1 MTKSITIC
9 ALVVGLIGLFTAV
22 AWGQQAGPAQPPAA
36 GMIAGSSQDSAG
48 GPSESDVAKANN
60 SSESRWRSW
69 ERFGLD
75 SAYRSLLARHP
86 GPAIGESAE
95 RALHLRRKLSYELNC
110 PRMTLINGHTANSKA

>member
-22 AWGQQAGPAQPPAA
+22 ARGQQAGPAQPPAA

-60 SSESRWRSW
+60 RIAPMNAIYFQNYWTRRTARSW
-69 ERFGLD
+69 LD
-75 SAYRSLLARHP
+75 T
-86 GPAIGESAE
+86 PAS
-95 RALHLRRKLSYELNC
+95 HW
-110 PRMTLINGHTANSKA
+110 

>member
-22 AWGQQAGPAQPPAA
+22 ARGQQAGPAQPPAA

-69 ERFGLD
+69 ERSDWTRRTARSWLD
-75 SAYRSLLARHP
+75 T
-86 GPAIGESAE
+86 PAS
-95 RALHLRRKLSYELNC
+95 HW
-110 PRMTLINGHTANSKA
+110 